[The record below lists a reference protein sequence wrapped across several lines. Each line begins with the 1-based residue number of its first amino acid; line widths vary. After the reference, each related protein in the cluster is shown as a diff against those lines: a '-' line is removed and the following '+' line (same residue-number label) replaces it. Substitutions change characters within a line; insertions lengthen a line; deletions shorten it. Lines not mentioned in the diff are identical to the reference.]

1 MSFDENLRLMAI
13 RPPNE
18 SERTGSEGQRRRQQP
33 GAKPARHE
41 WSATEHAPH
50 PVPNCQGEIVG
61 KLIDTEA

>member
-1 MSFDENLRLMAI
+1 MSFDENLRLTAI

-18 SERTGSEGQRRRQQP
+18 SERTGSEGQRRQQQP

-41 WSATEHAPH
+41 RPGTHAPH
-50 PVPNCQGEIVG
+50 PVFNSQGEIVG